1 MIKKPEMDAET
12 ASKIADRY
20 ISMGGQS
27 PLATIAAK
35 AVSPRG
41 KRILPPPGGLKEL
54 HPRHLLVIEK
64 MVHGVDQPNRAI
76 PDVEPGVP
84 LTANQTADVLNFK
97 RRYVRR
103 LCLEPIFIAKL
114 TQEMNALRSA
124 AKPRAI
130 KKMVDLV
137 DWKGEGGAAD
147 AKVALEASKAVL
159 GEEAK
164 GISIN
169 VGVHNHLGVHIKPGY
184 VVRMPAAKQ
193 PLTIEG
199 KATGVG
205 E

>member
-1 MIKKPEMDAET
+1 MDAET
-12 ASKIADRY
+12 ASKVADRY
-20 ISMGGQS
+20 ISPGGQA
-27 PLATIAAK
+27 PLATIASK

-41 KRILPPPGGLKEL
+41 KRILPAPGNLKEL

-64 MVHGVDQPNRAI
+64 LVHGVDRPNRAI
-76 PDVEPGVP
+76 PDIAPGTP
-84 LTANQTADVLNFK
+84 LTANQAADVLNFK

-124 AKPRAI
+124 AKPKAI

-137 DWKGEGGAAD
+137 DWIGEGGAAD

-169 VGVHNHLGVHIKPGY
+169 VGINNQMGVHIKPGY
-184 VVRMPAAKQ
+184 VVRMPSAKQ
-193 PLTIEG
+193 PAVIEG
-199 KATGVG
+199 VAT
-205 E
+205 EISE